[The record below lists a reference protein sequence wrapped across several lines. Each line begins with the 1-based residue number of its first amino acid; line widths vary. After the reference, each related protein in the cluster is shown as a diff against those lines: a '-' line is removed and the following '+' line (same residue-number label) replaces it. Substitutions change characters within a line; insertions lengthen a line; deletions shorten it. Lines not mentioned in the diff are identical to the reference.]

1 MEWHTFLV
9 LTHLIG
15 TALGVGAATFAE
27 IFLLKAARDG
37 EIDPIESSFMQVT
50 YRVVRVGLLLLVL
63 SGFGFL
69 VIYRFTGLEE
79 RLYSPL
85 LWAKLSIV
93 VVILINAILLQ
104 TRRIPLWLGSALS
117 FASWYAAMLMIPLRK
132 AIMPISYLEIMMW
145 YIVSVA
151 VVAIALSIIRKS
163 LGIKF

>member
-9 LTHLIG
+9 VVHIIG
-15 TALGVGAATFAE
+15 TALGVGGATFAE
-27 IFLLKAARDG
+27 IFLLKAVRDG

-50 YRVVRVGLLLLVL
+50 YRVVRVGLVLLVL

-69 VIYRFTGLEE
+69 ILYRFTGLEE

-117 FASWYAAMLMIPLRK
+117 FASWYAAMLIIPLRSV
-132 AIMPISYLEIMMW
+132 IMPITYLEIMGW
-145 YIVSVA
+145 YILSVM
-151 VVAIALSIIRKS
+151 VVALSLGVVRKF
-163 LGIKF
+163 LGIKL